1 MHNRVRLHVGILIA
15 LFAALLVVVGTL
27 NALVDPYA
35 AHGWID
41 LESLRPYRVR
51 LISRIAK
58 AELLERERCEV
69 AILGTSRAQI
79 ALDPDYAG
87 WDGASVCNLALTGAG
102 LAELEH
108 VYRYALRHDTLRLVL
123 FEVDLFER
131 RAPLED
137 FALSRFNPDL
147 HPFDYASSL
156 LLGASATRASLR
168 VIRDL
173 YRKRLSPHTYRGL
186 TRLDW
191 AQRRA
196 SVRERFIWSLER
208 TIGGR
213 KSSPLEDY
221 DAQGAERVAR
231 LVRWGR
237 ARGVEVALIILPRHA
252 ISLQALRKAGAWP
265 AIERWKRD
273 LVAALDGPD
282 RVEPLVLWD
291 FMSFDGHSAESVPPS
306 LAGLDAKMRWHWDAV
321 HVRPEFGNLVIDR
334 ILGGDASN
342 ADSLGV
348 RLTTSNLES
357 HLARLER
364 KGRDYPLRHPDE
376 LELLREAAR
385 PRPSDDL
392 VGVER

>member
-1 MHNRVRLHVGILIA
+1 MQLHARQHLGIL
-15 LFAALLVVVGTL
+15 FAAFTALLVVVATL

-51 LISRIAK
+51 LISRVAK
-58 AELLERERCEV
+58 AELLDRERCEV

-108 VYRYALRHDTLRLVL
+108 VYRYALRHDTLRQVL
-123 FEVDLFER
+123 FEVDLFDR
-131 RAPLED
+131 RTPHED
-137 FALSRFNPDL
+137 FGLSRFNPDL

-173 YRKRLSPHTYRGL
+173 RRKRLAPHTYRGL

-191 AQRRA
+191 AERPA
-196 SVRERFIWSLER
+196 SVHERFAWSLER
-208 TIGGR
+208 TIGAPM
-213 KSSPLEDY
+213 SSRLEGY
-221 DAQGAERVAR
+221 DALGAERVAR
-231 LVRWGR
+231 LVAQGR
-237 ARGVEVALIILPRHA
+237 ARGVEVTLVILPRHA
-252 ISLQALRKAGAWP
+252 ISLQALREGGAWP
-265 AIERWKRD
+265 TVERWKRD
-273 LVAALDGPD
+273 LVAALEGLD
-282 RVEPLVLWD
+282 RVEPVALWD
-291 FMSFDGHSAESVPPS
+291 FMSFDGYSAERVPPS
-306 LAGLDAKMRWHWDAV
+306 SAGLDAEMRWHWDAV

-334 ILGGDASN
+334 ILGGDGSN
-342 ADSLGV
+342 ADSIGA
-348 RLTTSNLES
+348 RLTARNLES

-364 KGRDYPLRHPDE
+364 EGRQYPLRHPDE
-376 LELLREAAR
+376 LELLREAGTPPALRR
-385 PRPSDDL
+385 PD
-392 VGVER
+392 